1 MNSNENEVTEERLI
15 IRERLIRTSD
25 FDPKLQR
32 VKYIAEFLLIPEV
45 YGYLMNDAL
54 QEYLLIYKDKG
65 VAIFEAKKVSE
76 SGDRSEKKDEPGST
90 KSKGGGI
97 SNFSPEAKKQD
108 NTADGLR
115 GKMRKKSAAAKDL
128 EEDLPK
134 PAPKFVFKEDVVKF
148 LNEFEAVCNE
158 YLLVSLVL
166 ANIKKLNTH
175 FLKLT
180 EFYAES
186 LKELK
191 SHVGSILIFSNQD
204 FLEKVMYT
212 ILKFDERLIYAE
224 VLKRIDDLDII
235 ISEPVFSLYVKF
247 HRYERLLEFYGRYN
261 KMLETNPDKE
271 EVQKYDSFMEEKT
284 GDEGPKKRVELQT
297 NRQRT
302 VLLIRY
308 YFLATEEDRL
318 IMKILSNMRLKKKDT
333 VELLLETREQERT
346 MKILRR
352 EEELFSYISIEFL
365 LKVKLYK
372 LFILF
377 DKMELINI
385 FNQPIRQTSKMSVYH
400 MICTM
405 IERGE
410 SVEPLCNII
419 IHVSETFWDHEKLMR
434 FFNSLNK
441 ALRNPKSNWLV
452 YIQNPPLFCITL
464 AYFFKKLKVQLDYRG
479 KDINELSE
487 GMINFCR
494 NYVENASEETI
505 KLNLF
510 DKDNNGHTFLDYAFK
525 IKDMGVL
532 ETEQVEG
539 LISRMWDLGRH
550 THQVLSEFMR
560 INSIIKGTKKHDLS
574 IFSKD
579 FMTPIED
586 DDCFQLEFRFTSN
599 SVYLKTVCEIVWPIP
614 IIIIEFIFSMQII
627 QMHLNEEFDERWLL
641 TYYERNSWFFIVL
654 VYLRVSFIISCIIRS
669 LAINSITSETHYLQ
683 IFYNLMIGTTF
694 VQVVL
699 YPLLFWPQFWLIN
712 VSQMLFDWILVSY
725 MLFNILSMN
734 DYGVT
739 IRIFTRMSYVVVIFG
754 SVSCIAITL
763 IAYPIHTLYIDFTQ
777 AIQGQIYKDLNLFS
791 DLYQGILTCFE
802 FVFGAVVLVR
812 PYIEENAYTYSM
824 TFIMMM
830 FSFFGN
836 IMLANLLIAFL
847 TSQFDEINKNAKYLT
862 MNMQFGLI
870 KVFSKSDSDS
880 LMSTPFIIT
889 LPALVCFVFMIKK
902 STRQRA
908 NRLLKRV
915 NHFINIFIP
924 TILLSTVTL
933 LPTLFLRYLQLML
946 GFLGEVF
953 RTKSGIFNF
962 LVWTTVGIFF
972 LFKLLAQDY
981 KTICQVVLSF
991 EIEDTDIL
999 NYELTDAAK
1008 TNLVSIFGK
1017 FLKVINQQ
1025 LAVSSEKTISFK
1037 HFIDQ
1042 YMVFSIQQEATKK
1055 MAKGAAVL
1063 INAEDEEEAVQVP
1076 LLQADPAPSPSQTP
1090 TPDDGGAS
1098 KINLFMEDMT
1108 FTDFSQKYSM
1118 DEKRLAPI
1126 LLRKFAFSTSRSE
1139 NVENLRINLEFM
1151 RDKLKNNINNEGVI
1165 RLIAFEKNLISLAS
1179 RFLQPSNDEVI
1190 QKEFREVRE
1199 GMLGLEDKIK
1209 RMLDNVLNTKNN
1221 FINK

>member
-1 MNSNENEVTEERLI
+1 
-15 IRERLIRTSD
+15 
-25 FDPKLQR
+25 
-32 VKYIAEFLLIPEV
+32 
-45 YGYLMNDAL
+45 
-54 QEYLLIYKDKG
+54 
-65 VAIFEAKKVSE
+65 
-76 SGDRSEKKDEPGST
+76 
-90 KSKGGGI
+90 
-97 SNFSPEAKKQD
+97 
-108 NTADGLR
+108 
-115 GKMRKKSAAAKDL
+115 MRKKSAAAKDL
-128 EEDLPK
+128 EDDLPK
-134 PAPKFVFKEDVVKF
+134 PPPKFVFKEDVVKF

-212 ILKFDERLIYAE
+212 ILRFDERLIYTE

-235 ISEPVFSLYVKF
+235 ISESVFSLFVKF

-261 KMLETNPDKE
+261 KMLETNTDKE
-271 EVQKYDSFMEEKT
+271 EVQRIDSFMEEKAA
-284 GDEGPKKRVELQT
+284 GEQSKKRIELQT

-365 LKVKLYK
+365 LKMKLYK

-385 FNQPIRQTSKMSVYH
+385 FNQPIRQNSKMSVYH

-419 IHVSETFWDHEKLMR
+419 IHVSETFWDHEKLLR

-464 AYFFKKLKVQLDYRG
+464 AYFFKKLKAQLDYRG

-550 THQVLSEFMR
+550 THQTLTEFMC
-560 INSIIKGTKKHDLS
+560 INSISTGVSKFDLS
-574 IFSKD
+574 VFTKD
-579 FMTPIED
+579 FSTPIED

-599 SVYLKTVCEIVWPIP
+599 SVYIKTVCEIIWPIP

-627 QMHLNEEFDERWLL
+627 QMHLNDEFDERWLS
-641 TYYERNSWFFIVL
+641 TYYERNTWFFLVL
-654 VYLRVSFIISCIIRS
+654 VYLRVNFILSCIVRS
-669 LAINSITSETHYLQ
+669 LAISSITSEPHYLQ

-694 VQVVL
+694 VQVVV

-712 VSQMLFDWILVSY
+712 VSQMLFDWIVVSY

-739 IRIFTRMSYVVVIFG
+739 IRIFARMSYVVVIFG

-777 AIQGQIYKDLNLFS
+777 AIEGQIYKDLNLFS

-812 PYIEENAYTYSM
+812 PYVEQNFYTYSM

-830 FSFFGN
+830 FAFFGN
-836 IMLANLLIAFL
+836 IMLANLLVAFL
-847 TSQFDEINKNAKYLT
+847 TSQFAEINRNAKYLT

-870 KVFSKSDSDS
+870 KVLSKSDTDS
-880 LMSTPFIIT
+880 LMSTPFFIT
-889 LPALVCFVFMIKK
+889 LPALLCFVFMIKK
-902 STRQRA
+902 STRLRA

-915 NHFINIFIP
+915 NHIINIFIP
-924 TILLSTVTL
+924 TMLALTVTL
-933 LPTLFLRYLQLML
+933 LPTLFLRYIQLML
-946 GFLGEVF
+946 GFFGEVF
-953 RTKSGIFNF
+953 RAKYGLLNF
-962 LVWTTVGIFF
+962 MVWMIVGIFF
-972 LFKLLAQDY
+972 LFKLLAKDY
-981 KTICQVVLSF
+981 YTICKVVLDF
-991 EIEDTDIL
+991 ELEDTDIL
-999 NYELTDAAK
+999 NYELSEVAK
-1008 TNLVSIFGK
+1008 SNLVSIFGK

-1025 LAVSSEKTISFK
+1025 LAVSSEKTITFK
-1037 HFIDQ
+1037 QFIDQ
-1042 YMVFSIQQEATKK
+1042 YMAFSIQQEITKK
-1055 MAKGAAVL
+1055 MTKGAAVM
-1063 INAEDEEEAVQVP
+1063 INGDDEEEAVQLP
-1076 LLQADPAPSPSQTP
+1076 LIPAEPVQSPSHTP
-1090 TPDDGGAS
+1090 TPDDGAS

-1108 FTDFSQKYSM
+1108 VTDFSQKYSM

-1139 NVENLRINLEFM
+1139 NIENLRINLEFM
-1151 RDKLKNNINNEGVI
+1151 RDKLKNNINTEGVI

-1179 RFLQPSNDEVI
+1179 KFLQPSNDEVI
-1190 QKEFREVRE
+1190 QREFREVRE